1 MRLQPR
7 QVEAFRAIMVTGSV
21 SAAAEHMH
29 VTQPAVSR
37 LLRDLEAELGFALFE
52 RDGNRLA
59 PREEALIL
67 FREVERV
74 FVGLDHIGRVARD
87 IRAVKGG
94 IIRVGTVTSLNGICM
109 REALIVFA
117 ERYPSVTVIFDTENT
132 ERVFD
137 LTAMR
142 HYDIGLVY
150 HQEDRAGL
158 PGEVIGRSTAVAVLP
173 QNHPLAEKDAVHLP
187 DLADYRII
195 LPGRRAP
202 LRLALNG
209 ALAAAGIE
217 LQTPIEAS
225 LFNCCALTAHGV
237 GMAVVDPLIA
247 AEFADQL
254 VVKPFLPNIALSYQI
269 VRPPQAPSSQ
279 LTDVFSQ
286 LITAAVV
293 EQLARVSTL
302 LGLRSTA

>member
-1 MRLQPR
+1 MKMHAR
-7 QVEAFRAIMVTGSV
+7 QIEAFRAIMVTGSV

-37 LLRDLEAELGFALFE
+37 LLRDMEAQIGFTLFE
-52 RDGNRLA
+52 RDGNRLT

-74 FVGLDHIGRVARD
+74 FVGLDHISRVARD
-87 IRAVKGG
+87 IGAVKGG
-94 IIRVGTVTSLNGICM
+94 IIRVGTVTSLNGICV
-109 REALIVFA
+109 REALIAFA
-117 ERYPSVTVIFDTENT
+117 RRFPSVTVIFDTENT

-150 HQEDRAGL
+150 HQQDRAGL
-158 PGEVIGRSTAVAVLP
+158 PGEVIGHGDAVAVLP
-173 QNHPLAEKDAVHLP
+173 FGHPLVDRDEVHLS
-187 DLADYRII
+187 DLAAYRII

-209 ALAAAGIE
+209 VLAVAGIN

-225 LFNCCALTAHGV
+225 LSNCCVLTAHGV
-237 GMAVVDPLIA
+237 GMAVVDPLVA
-247 AEFADQL
+247 AEFVDQL
-254 VVKPFLPNIALSYQI
+254 VVKPFRPRIPLSYQI
-269 VRPPQAPSSQ
+269 VRSPQAARSQ
-279 LTDVFSQ
+279 LTDEFSALITTAVVDQ
-286 LITAAVV
+286 LIKSEVRSAV
-293 EQLARVSTL
+293 QN
-302 LGLRSTA
+302 